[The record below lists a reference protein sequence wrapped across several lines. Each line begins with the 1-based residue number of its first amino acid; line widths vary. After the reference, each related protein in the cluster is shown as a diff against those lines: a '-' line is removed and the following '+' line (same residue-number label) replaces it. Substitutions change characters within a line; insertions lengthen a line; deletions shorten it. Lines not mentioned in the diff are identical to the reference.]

1 MDRQKASAYVCLTQQ
16 NMEEMYM
23 SIKYKN
29 LFSPYN
35 IGKVKVKNRYA
46 VAPMGGAK
54 FTALGTYDPDTVDF
68 YVDCAKGGFGLI
80 FSNSLATDL
89 EVDPNSPL
97 DRLFPNY
104 NPKAFIANCVFM
116 NERIHSYNARI
127 FCQITMGPGRNGG
140 GKLAPSELPYYFAP
154 DEKSRALTTEE
165 VKAKISSLIRG
176 AKIAKDAGFDG
187 VDIHAMHWGYLI
199 DEFAMEMMNH
209 RTDEYGGSFENRM
222 RVPKEIVEG
231 IKKECG
237 SDFPVTIRVSLKGY
251 IKDFNV
257 GSYTGEGE
265 AGRTL
270 EEAVQI
276 CRTLES
282 YGYDGLSVD
291 VGTYESF
298 YHACPPSYIP
308 KGNYIDLAEEAK
320 KAVNIPILLAGRMN
334 DPQMCEKALE
344 EGKIDGIVLGRAAL
358 ADPHYAAKLEK
369 GQEERIRPCLSCNQ
383 GCIGREFLNGAVSC
397 AVNPSVLRR
406 ESYGIRKADEPKKVM
421 VVGGGVAGMEAA
433 RTLFMRGHE
442 VALYEASDH
451 LGGNL
456 LPAGAHTFK
465 APVLELND
473 WYKRELKEL
482 GVEVYLNTRVS
493 ADFIEQSGADA
504 VIIAIGSLPVMPPI
518 PGIEQSISS
527 IQALS
532 KGTRIG
538 DKVIVIGGGLV
549 GCELAIEYGMEGK
562 EVTVVEALPKILSSG
577 APVPFMNKMCI
588 EEMMDYYKIKVKT
601 GSRVSRITETG
612 AVIAVDGEEEEL
624 TADTVVMA
632 IGFRP
637 VPSFADEV
645 RGCGMDVYEIGDG
658 RKVGSVMTSVWDAYE
673 IARSI

>member
-1 MDRQKASAYVCLTQQ
+1 
-16 NMEEMYM
+16 M
-23 SIKYKN
+23 SIKYNN
-29 LFSPYN
+29 LFSPYH
-35 IGKVKVKNRYA
+35 IGKVTIKNRYA

-68 YVDCAKGGFGLI
+68 YVECAKGGFGLI

-89 EVDPNSPL
+89 EVDPNSPM

-116 NERIHSYNARI
+116 NERIHAYNARI

-140 GKLAPSELPYYFAP
+140 GKLTPSELPYYFAP
-154 DEKSRALTTEE
+154 DKKSRALTTEE
-165 VKAKISSLIRG
+165 VRTKIRALIRG

-237 SDFPVTIRVSLKGY
+237 PEFPVTIRVSLKGY

-257 GSYTGEGE
+257 GSFTGEGE
-265 AGRTL
+265 AGRTP
-270 EEAVQI
+270 EEAVEI
-276 CRTLES
+276 CRALES

-308 KGNYIDLAEEAK
+308 KGNYIDLAEKAK
-320 KAVNIPILLAGRMN
+320 KAVKIPILLAGRMN
-334 DPQMCEKALE
+334 DPQLCEKALRE
-344 EGKIDGIVLGRAAL
+344 EKFDAVVLGRAVL

-369 GQEERIRPCLSCNQ
+369 GQEDRIRPCLSCNQ

-397 AVNPSVLRR
+397 AVNPSVLRGK
-406 ESYGIRKADEPKKVM
+406 SYGIRKADQPRKVM
-421 VVGGGVAGMEAA
+421 VAGGGVAGMEAA
-433 RTLFMRGHE
+433 RTLSMRGHA
-442 VALYEASDH
+442 VTLYEASDH

-465 APVLELND
+465 TPVLELNE

-482 GVEVYLNTRVS
+482 GVAVHLNTKITS
-493 ADFIEQSGADA
+493 EFIRERKPDA
-504 VIIAIGSLPVMPPI
+504 VILAMGSAPVMPPI
-518 PGIEQSISS
+518 PGIEKSMSS

-532 KGTRIG
+532 QDAEIG
-538 DKVIVIGGGLV
+538 DKVVVIGGGLV
-549 GCELAIEYGMEGK
+549 GCELAVEYGMEGK
-562 EVTVVEALPKILSSG
+562 DVTVVEALPKILSAG
-577 APVPFMNKMCI
+577 APVPFMNKMCL
-588 EEMMDYYKIKVKT
+588 EEMIQHYHIRVKA
-601 GSRVSRITETG
+601 GSRVCRITDAG
-612 AVIAVDGEEEEL
+612 AVVSMDGKEEEL
-624 TADTVVMA
+624 AADTVIMA

-637 VPSFADEV
+637 LASIAEEL

-658 RKVGSVMTSVWDAYE
+658 RKVGSVMTAVWDAYE